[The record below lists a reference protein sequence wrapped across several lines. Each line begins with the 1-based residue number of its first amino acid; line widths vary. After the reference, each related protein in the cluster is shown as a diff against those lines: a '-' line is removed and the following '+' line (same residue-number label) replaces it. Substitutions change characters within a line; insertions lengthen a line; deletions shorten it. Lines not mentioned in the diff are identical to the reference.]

1 MANYYLNN
9 DGTLSKENKKKKGKN
24 YILQEDGSLILSP
37 EDTAPVKTTTSK
49 RTWFNPGLFED
60 GWDFED
66 IPKTLLGTNVD
77 FAEDLSSGLAGI
89 GEGIIDTVATGVGA
103 IAKKLGKDDFADKT
117 QKFIERD
124 LVNEY
129 KWDEKLASK
138 IPGVETLQMA
148 NVVANKGDTEKVS
161 VLGEKTDAVVQSAG
175 QLGGTYGL
183 QAVGV
188 PWWLTTGATS
198 FGGGAEEAFQN
209 DATYGEAGTYGLI
222 NAGAEIISE
231 KLTGGIKFGGVA
243 LDEGLKKTLTKGIS
257 NKVAKTLVS
266 LGWDAAGEGFEEVFS
281 EVMTNIGKKLTYE
294 KESTL
299 DELLLSE
306 DAMDA
311 YLESFIGGA
320 VLGGGANVGKVAHS
334 AKTGR
339 DYDTGLT
346 VNEQSVVDAEVK
358 NRITERQKNVAVK
371 EKIDQLITEQEKTFG
386 TLSDSEKKRIKEQV
400 QSQLEE
406 IDYTTTKISKKEQ
419 TEIEKQVREDL
430 EKGYIGIEQI
440 ESTLASEKTAEIKD
454 LESQLVNT
462 TDEIKKSEIQ
472 AKIKQLKADRAT
484 QLTGAL
490 GKDTYLQES
499 YRQEALKS
507 KEFSREVKEED
518 TDITKELLESAKNSK
533 MNDTRRMHDLFE
545 YTNKIA
551 NDTGT
556 KYGFVNNEQLK
567 QLGHDV
573 EGRTIN
579 GLVRVNED
587 GTTKILINV
596 DSDKSL
602 NTIIGHETTH
612 LFEGTSE
619 YKALQD
625 IAKEYAITKGEYDSR
640 LKQIQ
645 SLYEGTNANIENE
658 ITADLVGDYL
668 FTDEQFINSL
678 STKQPNVFQKIYDY
692 IKHAYKMATA
702 GSKEARQLEQLKR
715 RFDKAYKEMSKATTG
730 EVDSNLT
737 TEADSD
743 TKYSISDN
751 QGRQLTKE
759 PQEYFK
765 DSQARDENGSLAT
778 VYHGTN
784 NAGFTV
790 FNRNVNFYT
799 DSKDVADTYT
809 NKDGLYEGYLNIK
822 NPLVI
827 DVDGEK
833 WSRIDVAQVDPAV
846 ADMFNEYG
854 ISTFMEDGAER
865 TSTADIVGAVEDGI
879 DDGVFDY
886 DGIIFKNIYDEGMF
900 GNVAA
905 GTLKSNVYVTFSS
918 NQFKNVDNTK
928 PTSDPD
934 IRFSLSEKG
943 TMVDGNNNEVTLQ
956 ASDAGTHGTLMAIRN
971 IGEAEL
977 KGMLTL
983 GGIPVP
989 SIAITD
995 PAKVNHSNFGRISVL
1010 FDKETIDPANKKN
1023 EVYDRDIWSSRFPNL
1038 EYEINDEKASEM
1050 YRRAREVG
1058 NVTFFN
1064 PVDLYPDNIKE
1075 KLDRN
1080 GGEIGL
1086 VERYKDD
1093 VGMKNFYLAETSEPV
1108 KLIKTEKVTEVSPGE
1123 AEQFN
1128 YILERMGNEIAEV
1141 SSMTGREWNKKYG
1154 ERFKETQREY
1164 WRNLIPDITEDE
1176 LAQIV
1181 DNVIPPKQL
1190 MLARRINDFTKDG
1203 GRKVEIIDDISATRE
1218 AINNKVNQTEYQNWL
1233 RDLFRGVEKSIG
1245 IPNGRDPY
1253 TPSGDRRSFKQLHDP
1268 FSLENLVKNMTKG
1281 NTQGAE
1287 STIGGKSFG
1296 SISSNMAKRFSSIE
1310 ELKQHEAKITAQA
1323 DEIISPLRNEFE
1335 DNVRE
1340 LTPYYKGDDWNAFSS
1355 ASEAIFEFSQKK
1367 LTADNLRKALEGNY
1381 FDSTIQRPFRMIY

>member
-60 GWDFED
+60 GRDFGD
-66 IPKTLLGTNVD
+66 ISKTLLGTNVD
-77 FAEDLSSGLAGI
+77 FAEDFSSGLAGI
-89 GEGIIDTVATGVGA
+89 GEGAIDAIATGVGA

-124 LVNEY
+124 LANEY
-129 KWDEKLASK
+129 QWAEKLASK

-243 LDEGLKKTLTKGIS
+243 LDEGLKKTLTKSIS

-311 YLESFIGGA
+311 YLEAFIGGA
-320 VLGGGANVGKVAHS
+320 VLGGGANVGKVVHS

-454 LESQLVNT
+454 LESQLTNT
-462 TDEIKKSEIQ
+462 SDKVKKSEIQ

-645 SLYEGTNANIENE
+645 NLYEGTNANIENE

-730 EVDSNLT
+730 KVDSNLT
-737 TEADSD
+737 TETDSNKGLSYSD
-743 TKYSISDN
+743 VKYSISVTDKNTIDFLENQEHIVTYKAMQVIDGKLYPPMAAKVKDENGKYQLTHPSKLGVWQQATEDPANIKKIKNGVGYYTLNKGDGTSIDAAYNPYEHSSNLVLDDQFESAHRRDN
-751 QGRQLTKE
+751 LVVVECVIPASEMSSEYKAQYAKDSTGVMDWKAGVVAGKIKDNKRQVYLSRWLKPVRILSDAEVAAKYKEILGGTGVSVPFNVVQPSLLAELEKVGVDIDYEGSPMYKANQKRKAEKEATKYSLTDNTGRELTKE
-759 PQEYFK
+759 QQEYFK

-790 FNRNVNFYT
+790 FKRNVNFYT
-799 DSKDVADTYT
+799 DSKDVAGTYT
-809 NKDGLYEGYLNIK
+809 NKDGVYEGYLNIK

-827 DVDGEK
+827 DADGEK

-879 DDGVFDY
+879 DEGILDY

-900 GNVAA
+900 GNVKA
-905 GTLKSNVYVTFSS
+905 GTLKSNVYVTFNS
-918 NQFKNVDNTK
+918 NQFKNADNTN
-928 PTSDPD
+928 PTSNPD
-934 IRFSLSEKG
+934 IRFSLS
-943 TMVDGNNNEVTLQ
+943 D
-956 ASDAGTHGTLMAIRN
+956 
-971 IGEAEL
+971 
-977 KGMLTL
+977 
-983 GGIPVP
+983 
-989 SIAITD
+989 
-995 PAKVNHSNFGRISVL
+995 
-1010 FDKETIDPANKKN
+1010 
-1023 EVYDRDIWSSRFPNL
+1023 
-1038 EYEINDEKASEM
+1038 SE
-1050 YRRAREVG
+1050 G
-1058 NVTFFN
+1058 
-1064 PVDLYPDNIKE
+1064 
-1075 KLDRN
+1075 
-1080 GGEIGL
+1080 
-1086 VERYKDD
+1086 
-1093 VGMKNFYLAETSEPV
+1093 
-1108 KLIKTEKVTEVSPGE
+1108 
-1123 AEQFN
+1123 
-1128 YILERMGNEIAEV
+1128 
-1141 SSMTGREWNKKYG
+1141 
-1154 ERFKETQREY
+1154 
-1164 WRNLIPDITEDE
+1164 
-1176 LAQIV
+1176 
-1181 DNVIPPKQL
+1181 
-1190 MLARRINDFTKDG
+1190 
-1203 GRKVEIIDDISATRE
+1203 
-1218 AINNKVNQTEYQNWL
+1218 
-1233 RDLFRGVEKSIG
+1233 
-1245 IPNGRDPY
+1245 
-1253 TPSGDRRSFKQLHDP
+1253 
-1268 FSLENLVKNMTKG
+1268 
-1281 NTQGAE
+1281 
-1287 STIGGKSFG
+1287 
-1296 SISSNMAKRFSSIE
+1296 
-1310 ELKQHEAKITAQA
+1310 
-1323 DEIISPLRNEFE
+1323 
-1335 DNVRE
+1335 RE
-1340 LTPYYKGDDWNAFSS
+1340 LTKEQQEYFKDSKVRDEDG
-1355 ASEAIFEFSQKK
+1355 
-1367 LTADNLRKALEGNY
+1367 NLRVVYHGSSEDFTVFDRTKARANMDIQGNFFSPWDLDAQGYGENVRAFYLNITNPAPEDIAYKALNKFKGQNGEGIKAREYLESLGYDGVNNGDEEY
-1381 FDSTIQRPFRMIY
+1381 ITFYPHQIKSTDNGNPTDNPDINLSLFKPGENIPVDGHAVYGRDVKLQEGIAPIREDLTRPTRK

>member
-24 YILQEDGSLILSP
+24 YILQEDGSLRLSQ
-37 EDTAPVKTTTSK
+37 EDIAPVKTSASK
-49 RTWFNPGLFED
+49 RTWFNSGLFED
-60 GWDFED
+60 GLDFED

-138 IPGVETLQMA
+138 IPGVELLQKT
-148 NVVANKGDTEKVS
+148 NIVANKGDTEKVS
-161 VLGEKTDAVVQSAG
+161 VLGEKTDALVQSAG
-175 QLGGTYGL
+175 QLSGTYGL
-183 QAVGV
+183 QAAGV
-188 PWWLTTGATS
+188 PWWLTTGVTS

-257 NKVAKTLVS
+257 NKVAKTLVNF
-266 LGWDAAGEGFEEVFS
+266 GWDAAGEGFEEVFS

-311 YLESFIGGA
+311 YLEAFIGGA

-702 GSKEARQLEQLKR
+702 GSREARQLEQLKR

-737 TEADSD
+737 KEADSN
-743 TKYSISDN
+743 TKYSLNDNTVSLTSERIDSVISDYGASDKRYAKAYITSINPRDYLKLTISDKNLAKWEQAADEGTSESIYPLDEAKLKNERNIPMLEIDTETGEVIGHEGRHRMMALMRAGATNVPIVVVDNTTKYSKKKEPSMVISSQDFGNDPVNGGFTTEIRNLIPTNKIYKEDIQQAYGKDADIRFSLSDN
-751 QGRQLTKE
+751 QGRNLTKE
-759 PQEYFK
+759 QQEYFK
-765 DSQARDENGSLAT
+765 DSKVRDEDGNLRV
-778 VYHGTN
+778 VYHGSSED
-784 NAGFTV
+784 FTV
-790 FNRNVNFYT
+790 FDRTKARANMDIQGNFFSPWDLDAQGYGENVRAF
-799 DSKDVADTYT
+799 
-809 NKDGLYEGYLNIK
+809 YLNIT
-822 NPLVI
+822 NPAPEDIAYKALNKFKGQNGAGIKAREYLESLGYDGVNNGDEEYI
-827 DVDGEK
+827 TFYPHQIKSTDNGNPTDNPDINLSLSKPGENIPVDGH
-833 WSRIDVAQVDPAV
+833 AV
-846 ADMFNEYG
+846 YG
-854 ISTFMEDGAER
+854 
-865 TSTADIVGAVEDGI
+865 
-879 DDGVFDY
+879 
-886 DGIIFKNIYDEGMF
+886 
-900 GNVAA
+900 
-905 GTLKSNVYVTFSS
+905 
-918 NQFKNVDNTK
+918 
-928 PTSDPD
+928 
-934 IRFSLSEKG
+934 
-943 TMVDGNNNEVTLQ
+943 
-956 ASDAGTHGTLMAIRN
+956 
-971 IGEAEL
+971 
-977 KGMLTL
+977 
-983 GGIPVP
+983 
-989 SIAITD
+989 
-995 PAKVNHSNFGRISVL
+995 
-1010 FDKETIDPANKKN
+1010 
-1023 EVYDRDIWSSRFPNL
+1023 RD
-1038 EYEINDEKASEM
+1038 
-1050 YRRAREVG
+1050 
-1058 NVTFFN
+1058 
-1064 PVDLYPDNIKE
+1064 
-1075 KLDRN
+1075 
-1080 GGEIGL
+1080 
-1086 VERYKDD
+1086 
-1093 VGMKNFYLAETSEPV
+1093 V
-1108 KLIKTEKVTEVSPGE
+1108 KLQE
-1123 AEQFN
+1123 
-1128 YILERMGNEIAEV
+1128 
-1141 SSMTGREWNKKYG
+1141 
-1154 ERFKETQREY
+1154 
-1164 WRNLIPDITEDE
+1164 
-1176 LAQIV
+1176 
-1181 DNVIPPKQL
+1181 
-1190 MLARRINDFTKDG
+1190 
-1203 GRKVEIIDDISATRE
+1203 
-1218 AINNKVNQTEYQNWL
+1218 
-1233 RDLFRGVEKSIG
+1233 
-1245 IPNGRDPY
+1245 
-1253 TPSGDRRSFKQLHDP
+1253 
-1268 FSLENLVKNMTKG
+1268 
-1281 NTQGAE
+1281 
-1287 STIGGKSFG
+1287 
-1296 SISSNMAKRFSSIE
+1296 
-1310 ELKQHEAKITAQA
+1310 
-1323 DEIISPLRNEFE
+1323 
-1335 DNVRE
+1335 
-1340 LTPYYKGDDWNAFSS
+1340 
-1355 ASEAIFEFSQKK
+1355 
-1367 LTADNLRKALEGNY
+1367 
-1381 FDSTIQRPFRMIY
+1381 